1 MSARGALGLGVL
13 TAAVV
18 ACSTQP
24 PKPDAGTMTPQVMQC
39 ESRAD
44 CSGGLI
50 CGDDQRCGKCTSS
63 GQCSLKEI
71 CQADGGV
78 CQLRPGWGTQCGTN
92 EACAAGSWCK
102 QGLCV
107 PRSEVSL
114 CTGGLNSECPQGER
128 CNKVTTV
135 CEEDLGCS
143 TKDDCSARET
153 CNTGSRQCVPR
164 CSVDTQAQVCAAGER
179 CVGELCAQCAT
190 NVECGIGLV
199 CDAAGKCTAGERCYT
214 DRDCRVPLVCFLAT
228 GACLQK
234 QPPCVSDDNCPAD
247 QRCDVRA
254 GRCVSR
260 TCQPDR
266 YEPNNEGARAF
277 TVTSGSYRD
286 LTLCMGDVDW
296 YGLTLARG
304 DQLGVNVDADPFSE
318 MNFSTVIKDPMA
330 RTVAA
335 GRLLVSYVA
344 PAAGRYTVVISSI
357 DPFQTYDV
365 TFLMSRGVPC
375 DDDALEP
382 NDVPTQ
388 PTPLNAQLTADGQ
401 VCPQDVDW
409 FRLQPPA
416 GHGVTAA
423 LTNYDSGRGLL
434 ALCAYTAD
442 GMSEIACTD
451 DPSPTLTLPAAVVA
465 GQALLLRVAGSTE
478 RVSNAYTVSVE
489 FP

>member
-1 MSARGALGLGVL
+1 MTALRLAPVAAALVL
-13 TAAVV
+13 L
-18 ACSTQP
+18 ACP
-24 PKPDAGTMTPQVMQC
+24 PSKPPVDAGVNMPVVMAC
-39 ESRAD
+39 ADRAD
-44 CSGGLI
+44 CEGGLI
-50 CGDDQRCGKCTSS
+50 CGDDKRCGKCTSS
-63 GQCSLKEI
+63 GQCTLKEV

-78 CQLRPGWGTQCGTN
+78 CALRAGWGNTCATN
-92 EACAAGSWCK
+92 DACTAGSWCK

-107 PRSEVSL
+107 PRSDVSL
-114 CTGGLNSECPQGER
+114 CTQGLNSECPQGER

-143 TKDDCSARET
+143 TTADCSAGET

-164 CSVDTQAQVCAAGER
+164 CTVDTQAQVCAAGER
-179 CVGELCAQCAT
+179 CVGELCAQCAS

-199 CDAAGKCTAGERCYT
+199 CDAAGRCTAGERCYT

-228 GACLQK
+228 GACLMK
-234 QPPCVSDDNCPAD
+234 QPPCVSDDNCPANE
-247 QRCDVRA
+247 RCDVRA

-266 YEPNNEGARAF
+266 YEPNNEAMRAF

-296 YGLTLARG
+296 YGITLARG

-318 MNFSTVIKDPMA
+318 LNFSTVIKDAMG

-344 PAAGRYTVVISSI
+344 PTAGRYTVVISSI

-365 TFLMSRGVPC
+365 TYLLSRGTPC
-375 DDDALEP
+375 DDDVLEP

-388 PTPLNAQLTADGQ
+388 PTMLNAQPSADGQ
-401 VCPQDVDW
+401 ICPQDVDW
-409 FRLQPPA
+409 FRVQTSTGRGL
-416 GHGVTAA
+416 TAS

-434 ALCAYTAD
+434 EVCVYTAD
-442 GMSEIACTD
+442 GMSEVQCSDALN
-451 DPSPTLTLPAAVVA
+451 PVVTLPAALAA
-465 GQALLLRVAGSTE
+465 GQAFLIRVAGSTE
-478 RVSNAYTVSVE
+478 RVANAYTVSVE